1 MIDGGLLYDARLAH
15 KTGDYHLARD
25 LYQRIAY
32 DYNDFSELEKE
43 AFTKEVANFAGDDP
57 MYRELLLLVISQIQQ
72 AQEPILQSKLTNI
85 IKQQYGERGAELLRY
100 VLYYADY
107 RDELKRIKKGRSYL
121 LLLPTMKV
129 EDFVVKMPKAL
140 KKAKVKAIETPEET
154 ERNAETERNEEIE
167 RKEALA
173 RLKRLRARDAENLK
187 KFNEDQKVEN
197 LIRKKELEEKELEEK
212 EPHIACGIMLLFL
225 IIFLAMI
232 K

>member
-1 MIDGGLLYDARLAH
+1 MIDAGLLYDARLAH

-129 EDFVVKMPKAL
+129 EDFVVKTPKAP

-154 ERNAETERNEEIE
+154 ERNAEIE

-187 KFNEDQKVEN
+187 KFKEDQKVEN
-197 LIRKKELEEKELEEK
+197 LIRKNELEENEQ
-212 EPHIACGIMLLFL
+212 HITCGIMLLFL

-232 K
+232 R

>member
-1 MIDGGLLYDARLAH
+1 MIDAGLLYDARLAH

-129 EDFVVKMPKAL
+129 EDFVVKTPKAL
-140 KKAKVKAIETPEET
+140 KKAKVKAIETPE
-154 ERNAETERNEEIE
+154 ETERNEEIE

-187 KFNEDQKVEN
+187 KFKEDQKVEN

-212 EPHIACGIMLLFL
+212 EQHIACGIMLLFL
-225 IIFLAMI
+225 IIFLVMI
-232 K
+232 R

>member
-1 MIDGGLLYDARLAH
+1 
-15 KTGDYHLARD
+15 
-25 LYQRIAY
+25 
-32 DYNDFSELEKE
+32 
-43 AFTKEVANFAGDDP
+43 
-57 MYRELLLLVISQIQQ
+57 
-72 AQEPILQSKLTNI
+72 
-85 IKQQYGERGAELLRY
+85 
-100 VLYYADY
+100 
-107 RDELKRIKKGRSYL
+107 
-121 LLLPTMKV
+121 MKV
-129 EDFVVKMPKAL
+129 EDFVVKTPKAL

-187 KFNEDQKVEN
+187 KFKEDQKVEN

>member
-1 MIDGGLLYDARLAH
+1 MIDAGLLYDARLAH

-129 EDFVVKMPKAL
+129 EDFAKTPKAP
-140 KKAKVKAIETPEET
+140 KKAKVKAIETHEKT

-187 KFNEDQKVEN
+187 KFKEDQKVEN
-197 LIRKKELEEKELEEK
+197 LIRKKELEEK

-225 IIFLAMI
+225 IIFLMMI
-232 K
+232 R

>member
-1 MIDGGLLYDARLAH
+1 MIDAGLLYDARLAH

-32 DYNDFSELEKE
+32 YYNDFSELEKE

-129 EDFVVKMPKAL
+129 EDFVVKTPKAP
-140 KKAKVKAIETPEET
+140 KKAKVKAIETPEEN
-154 ERNAETERNEEIE
+154 EKNAEIE

-187 KFNEDQKVEN
+187 KFKEDQKVEN
-197 LIRKKELEEKELEEK
+197 LIRKNELEENEQ
-212 EPHIACGIMLLFL
+212 HITCGIMLLFL

-232 K
+232 R

>member
-1 MIDGGLLYDARLAH
+1 MIDERLLYEARLAH

-25 LYQRIAY
+25 LYQKIAY
-32 DYNDFSELEKE
+32 YYNDFSELEKE

-57 MYRELLLLVISQIQQ
+57 MYRDILRLVISQIQQ

-121 LLLPTMKV
+121 LLLPTMKI
-129 EDFVVKMPKAL
+129 EDFVIKTPKAP
-140 KKAKVKAIETPEET
+140 KKAKVKAIET
-154 ERNAETERNEEIE
+154 NEEIE

-173 RLKRLRARDAENLK
+173 RLKRLQARDAANLK
-187 KFNEDQKVEN
+187 EFKERQKVEA
-197 LIRKKELEEKELEEK
+197 LIRKKESEEKEQ
-212 EPHIACGIMLLFL
+212 HIACGIMLLFL

-232 K
+232 R

>member
-1 MIDGGLLYDARLAH
+1 MIDTELLYDARLAH

-25 LYQRIAY
+25 LYQEIAY
-32 DYNDFSELEKE
+32 CYNDFSELEKE

-57 MYRELLLLVISQIQQ
+57 MYRDILLLVISQIQQ

-107 RDELKRIKKGRSYL
+107 RDELKRVKKGRSYL
-121 LLLPTMKV
+121 LLLPTMNV
-129 EDFVVKMPKAL
+129 EDLVVKTPKL
-140 KKAKVKAIETPEET
+140 PKKAKIKTIETDEEV
-154 ERNAETERNEEIE
+154 E

-173 RLKRLRARDAENLK
+173 RLKRLRARDAANLK
-187 KFNEDQKVEN
+187 EFKERQKVEM
-197 LIRKKELEEKELEEK
+197 LIRKKESAKKEQY
-212 EPHIACGIMLLFL
+212 IACGIMLLFL

-232 K
+232 M